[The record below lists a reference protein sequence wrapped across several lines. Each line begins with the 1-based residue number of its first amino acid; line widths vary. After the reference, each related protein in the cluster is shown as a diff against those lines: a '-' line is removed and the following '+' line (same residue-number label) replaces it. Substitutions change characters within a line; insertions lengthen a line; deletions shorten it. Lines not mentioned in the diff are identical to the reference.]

1 MRGLIKRVVTEPGAD
16 TPEGF
21 ARRVRVLAVIYLVL
35 FCACCAGE
43 VVLAVQGK
51 LFVALAQR
59 SNVETLIIAFLM
71 VFYGYFAA
79 LSAPG
84 AWGALRTALFAIRR
98 RFSKDVGAERRRQ
111 FQSLGKIGDGP
122 WAVLSKVVERTD
134 GQPLRFELRDDV
146 LRHGVIV
153 VEGARV
159 SQFEALSAGSADL
172 LAYFVRQ
179 INDVTGQEIGIVGWG
194 QIDEDGSERYLAQ
207 VEFARA
213 LRRHLDAPP
222 LWPTLALRPEH
233 CDELQRRLR
242 KIAPIL
248 LDEAMLPDWEYEA
261 EHKLPVIPEP
271 LGFVSLSRS
280 AERADPVFTMGFTT
294 LIVLITLGILVLFV
308 VDTPWVPG

>member
-43 VVLAVQGK
+43 VVLAVHGK
-51 LFVALAQR
+51 LFVTLAQR

-98 RFSKDVGAERRRQ
+98 RFSKDVGAERQRQ

-134 GQPLRFELRDDV
+134 GQPLRFELRDD
-146 LRHGVIV
+146 LLSHGVVV

-179 INDVTGQEIGIVGWG
+179 INDVTGQELGIVGWG
-194 QIDEDGSERYLAQ
+194 
-207 VEFARA
+207 
-213 LRRHLDAPP
+213 
-222 LWPTLALRPEH
+222 
-233 CDELQRRLR
+233 
-242 KIAPIL
+242 L

-271 LGFVSLSRS
+271 LGLVSLSRS